1 MGLALFDTSV
11 YIQHFRLGDYSIL
24 QTRTL
29 TSGTSLWLSAVALE
43 ELYVGADAKGRKLL
57 SRLEKDF
64 DSSGRLLVPNL
75 SDWTKAGNM
84 LAQIGEKYGFEKI
97 GKARMTNDALMGAS
111 ASRKGISVITKNA
124 RDFQLISEFCALQW
138 KIS

>member
-11 YIQHFRLGDYSIL
+11 YIHHFRLGDYSIL

-29 TSGTSLWLSAVALE
+29 ISGSPLWLSAVALE

-75 SDWTKAGNM
+75 SDWTKTGNM
-84 LAQIGEKYGFEKI
+84 LAQIGEKYGYDKI

-111 ASRKGISVITKNA
+111 ASRKGITVVTKNV
-124 RDFQLISEFCALQW
+124 RDFQLISEFCALRWQ
-138 KIS
+138 IS